1 MTWLNTRSWG
11 CKIGLVLGLL
21 HFLFIGENIVYMMF
35 HNEGHWHMFWIICGY
50 IDFPVSL
57 LLSKVILP
65 AYVVLLGI
73 QAPYRAARLLTFATF
88 TGFHVILGTAWYLSL
103 PILLEKLIK
112 KIATDA
118 AGAVI
123 VVLLAVIPVFA
134 NWLQLLRFIPHHVH
148 CFAPCVNSI
157 LPGLW
162 SALLIWLYFATS
174 RRKTVLWLL
183 CLAPFVFYYF
193 VHDLYYYMLFMSR

>member
-35 HNEGHWHMFWIICGY
+35 HSEGRWHMFWIICGY

-73 QAPYRAARLLTFATF
+73 QAPYHAARLLTFATF
-88 TGFHVILGTAWYLSL
+88 SAFHVILGTAWYLSL

-118 AGAVI
+118 AGAVV

-134 NWLQLLRFIPHHVH
+134 NCGRLCSSGCILLPHEEKLFCG
-148 CFAPCVNSI
+148 CFVWRLLYSTI
-157 LPGLW
+157 L
-162 SALLIWLYFATS
+162 STTCIIIC
-174 RRKTVLWLL
+174 
-183 CLAPFVFYYF
+183 CL
-193 VHDLYYYMLFMSR
+193 